1 MALIFP
7 QGPFLIKR
15 NEEEE
20 NIGCILH
27 FRGEKIASFE
37 KKSSNSIIKTLRP
50 FVGISS
56 IIDFI
61 FPKAMDSTIHLDW
74 DPINFRKICSPDE
87 EATVQHRAS
96 QKWLQMFEIMFLEI
110 IIFKVCSHFKLDSC
124 NN

>member
-1 MALIFP
+1 MIYGNCCASILRNLTLFLDLIFP

-50 FVGISS
+50 FVGISA

-61 FPKAMDSTIHLDW
+61 FTKAMDSSMHLDW
-74 DPINFRKICSPDE
+74 DLLKFICSSDH
-87 EATVQHRAS
+87 ATVQHRAS
-96 QKWLQMFEIMFLEI
+96 HKWLDAFGIMF
-110 IIFKVCSHFKLDSC
+110 V
-124 NN
+124 